1 MNPVYLETA
10 RLLIQVAPL
19 VFADDTFALKGGTAI
34 NLFVRDMP
42 RLSVDLD
49 LVFPDHTLPR
59 DAALARI
66 NEAVRQA
73 AERLKKRGFQTH
85 TPAAPA
91 GETKLLVRRGS
102 VQVKIEVNFV
112 MRGTVRPVR
121 RAALTPAA
129 RDMLMADLEIPV
141 VSLEDVYGGK
151 LVAALDRQHPRD
163 LFDVM
168 QLFAHEGITPGIR
181 RAFVVYLAS
190 SNRPVHE
197 VLFPPLRDIRHDF
210 AHSFQVYDGRAGAAR
225 RTAHGP
231 GAPGA
236 RDPAGAGRRRAAL
249 PAIAGRRRTRVRAAR
264 HRASGTS
271 PGRAMEAPQPGAAAK
286 DKPEEVCRTGR
297 DADHSAGRCG
307 FERECPAVFKQG
319 MSMDA
324 CLVRLRL
331 AEARRR
337 LHVGEASAVVA
348 AVATMPS

>member
-1 MNPVYLETA
+1 MNQTYLDTA
-10 RLLIQVAPL
+10 RLLVQIAPL
-19 VFADDTFALKGGTAI
+19 VFVDDTFALKGGTAI

-59 DAALARI
+59 DEALARI

-73 AERLKKRGFQTH
+73 AERLKRRGLQVH
-85 TPAAPA
+85 APAAVA
-91 GETKLLVRRGS
+91 GETKLLVRRGP

-121 RAALTPAA
+121 QASLTPVA
-129 RDMLMADLEIPV
+129 RDVLMADLEIPV

-181 RAFVVYLAS
+181 SAFVVYLAS

-210 AHSFQVYDGRAGAAR
+210 AHNFHGMTAEPVPLDALLAARERLVREIQQGLDDDERRFLLSLVAGAPEWALLGID
-225 RTAHGP
+225 HLEHLP
-231 GAPGA
+231 GVRWKLHNLTQLHTTNAA
-236 RDPAGAGRRRAAL
+236 KFAEQAAL
-249 PAIAGRRRTRVRAAR
+249 LAAR
-264 HRASGTS
+264 LNG
-271 PGRAMEAPQPGAAAK
+271 
-286 DKPEEVCRTGR
+286 
-297 DADHSAGRCG
+297 
-307 FERECPAVFKQG
+307 
-319 MSMDA
+319 
-324 CLVRLRL
+324 
-331 AEARRR
+331 
-337 LHVGEASAVVA
+337 
-348 AVATMPS
+348 